1 MSPQSQL
8 QVQQSSIW
16 YHPKEERAAMAAKD
30 IADRMGR
37 YKVDLSERKKESKAR
52 QKRKKLE
59 T

>member
-1 MSPQSQL
+1 
-8 QVQQSSIW
+8 
-16 YHPKEERAAMAAKD
+16 MAAKD